1 MYLPKHLLSSF
12 FFLPVSKINKSIL
25 VKLLNTL
32 KYLLKKNLL
41 FQEFFKETLGK
52 LHSSRVFQE
61 KLRSSQE
68 FFQGNFFFQ
77 ELFNE
82 NFVL

>member
-1 MYLPKHLLSSF
+1 MFEALTKTSSF

-41 FQEFFKETLGK
+41 
-52 LHSSRVFQE
+52 SSRV
-61 KLRSSQE
+61 L
-68 FFQGNFFFQ
+68 QGNPWKTSFFKGFSRKTSFFSRVFSRKL
-77 ELFNE
+77 LFSRA
-82 NFVL
+82 LQ